1 MLQIEEEDIV
11 IGGLKVKVKFKWKLG
26 SFITYM
32 VACVRFSFFCVMLW
46 NSILLHSYLV
56 VLLRGVA

>member
-32 VACVRFSFFCVMLW
+32 VKFNNLYKLFKKKSKLT
-46 NSILLHSYLV
+46 N
-56 VLLRGVA
+56 